1 MRYISVRDI
10 GGALFAFAEGIESM
24 DIKTLCLGVLTMGD
38 ASGYEIKKM
47 FETGPFAYFHHAGF
61 GSIYPAL
68 NRLSDE
74 GLVTFTQLTPRG
86 RPDKKVY
93 SLTEAGRVAFR
104 EALAKTPAPDKIRSD
119 SLVLLM
125 FAHLLGEDRCR
136 QVYDDYLEGYRRL
149 VDEMLAKDLTG
160 APPGRQ
166 FVHGFGLSIYR
177 AIVQYMDG
185 HRHLLMDSDA
195 TQDPSRPLKTG
206 TDR

>member
-1 MRYISVRDI
+1 
-10 GGALFAFAEGIESM
+10 M

-38 ASGYEIKKM
+38 ASGYEIKKV
-47 FETGPFAYFHHAGF
+47 FETGPFAYFHRAGF

-74 GLVTFTQLTPRG
+74 GLVTCTQHTQQG

-93 SLTEAGRVAFR
+93 SLTEAGREAFR

-119 SLVLLM
+119 SLVMLM
-125 FAHLLGEDRCR
+125 FAHLLGDDRRR

-149 VDEMLAKDLTG
+149 IEDMLAKDLTE
-160 APPGRQ
+160 APPGRH

-177 AIVQYMDG
+177 AIVQYMDT
-185 HRHLLMDSDA
+185 HRHLLMGNDA
-195 TQDPSRPLKTG
+195 TENTAPLKTG